1 MDLMK
6 LPNTELEVM
15 QVIWDKELE
24 GPVSSKTVTDFFL
37 EERNWKRTTTL
48 TILGRLEEKSFLNTD
63 RELRRNR
70 YTSLVS
76 KKDYLAFITKYYLE
90 NVYGNSVKK
99 LFAGLLDSK
108 EVTKEEML
116 KTLKEMQNIILYF
129 LKKEC
134 SNILFKKTFKFIV
147 EVNYN

>member
-15 QVIWDKELE
+15 QIIWDKELE

-37 EERNWKRTTTL
+37 EENNWKRTTTL
-48 TILGRLEEKSFLNTD
+48 TILGRLEEKKFLNTD

-108 EVTKEEML
+108 EVTKEELL
-116 KTLKEMQNIILYF
+116 KVLEEM
-129 LKKEC
+129 
-134 SNILFKKTFKFIV
+134 
-147 EVNYN
+147 